1 MLPDPDTCYLA
12 LRSRDRRFDG
22 VFFVGVTST
31 GIYCRPVC
39 PARLPA
45 RSRCRF
51 FPHPVAAESEGFR
64 PCLRCRPER
73 APGRAIVDARSNL
86 AERAAKRI
94 GAGALD
100 RGSVEDLA
108 AELCVGPRQL
118 RRAVKG
124 VYGVSPIQLAQTH
137 RLLLAKRLLAETDLP
152 VTRVAFAA
160 GFSSVRR
167 FNALFRERYRMSP
180 TRLRRRGNGAGS
192 PPGRGTGRPEAA
204 GGTFTL
210 VLDYRPPL
218 AWEPLFRFLEA
229 RAIPGVESV
238 ASAGG
243 RPLRYLRSVDVEG
256 CPGWIA
262 AGPRDGSG
270 SALQVVVSASL
281 LPALPSV
288 IARLRHLFDL
298 DAEPSDIDG
307 HLALDPALAA
317 RVRRRPGLRIPGT
330 MDGFELGWRTVL
342 GQQVS
347 VRGARTLAGRF
358 AESLGAAPPWQDGT
372 APFPDG
378 LCRLPVRAGVVAETS
393 LGRIRKVGLPRRRA
407 EAVRAL
413 ARVVADGEVRLE
425 PGADVEDTMGRLQEL
440 PGIGPWTAL
449 YIALRAL
456 QWPDAFPDGDLGLRK
471 ALGGVAP
478 AEARRRADQWRP
490 WRGYAALHL
499 WEDPASPPSPSP
511 SESPGP
517 HPSQTRPEA
526 PTP

>member
-1 MLPDPDTCYLA
+1 MLPDRDTCYRA

-45 RSRCRF
+45 RNRCRF
-51 FPHPVAAESEGFR
+51 FPHPGAAETEGFR

-86 AERAAKRI
+86 AERAVKRI
-94 GAGALD
+94 AAGALD
-100 RGSVEDLA
+100 RASVEDLA

-118 RRAVKG
+118 RRAMKG
-124 VYGVSPIQLAQTH
+124 ICGASPIQIAQTH

-152 VTRVAFAA
+152 VSRVAFAA

-167 FNALFRERYRMSP
+167 LNALFRERYRMSP
-180 TRLRRRGNGAGS
+180 TRLRRRGNGTGHPTGS
-192 PPGRGTGRPEAA
+192 GAGRPEPA
-204 GGTFTL
+204 GGAFTL
-210 VLDYRPPL
+210 MLDYRPPL
-218 AWEPLFRFLEA
+218 AWAPLLRFLEA

-238 ASAGG
+238 RSVAGD
-243 RPLRYLRSVDVEG
+243 PLRYLRTVDVEG

-262 AGPRDGSG
+262 AGPRNGGS
-270 SALQVVVSASL
+270 SLEVMVSPSL

-288 IARLRHLFDL
+288 IARVRHLFDL
-298 DAEPSDIDG
+298 DADPCEIDG
-307 HLALDPALAA
+307 HLALDPVLAP
-317 RVRRRPGLRIPGT
+317 RVRERPGLRIPGT
-330 MDGFELGWRTVL
+330 MDGFELGWRAIL

-358 AESLGAAPPWQDGT
+358 AESLGAAPPGGDGT
-372 APFPDG
+372 APFPEG
-378 LCRLPVRAGVVAETS
+378 LRRLPVRAGVVADAS
-393 LGRIRKVGLPRRRA
+393 LDRIREVGLPRARA

-413 ARVVADGEVRLE
+413 ARVVAEGQVRLE
-425 PGADVEDTMGRLQEL
+425 TGVDVEDTLGRLQEL
-440 PGIGPWTAL
+440 PGIGPWTAR

-478 AEARRRADQWRP
+478 EEARRRAEGWRP

-499 WEDPASPPSPSP
+499 WEGPAGPPSPSP
-511 SESPGP
+511 SRSRPLDP
-517 HPSQTRPEA
+517 LQPRPE
-526 PTP
+526 PRTP

>member
-1 MLPDPDTCYLA
+1 M
-12 LRSRDRRFDG
+12 
-22 VFFVGVTST
+22 
-31 GIYCRPVC
+31 
-39 PARLPA
+39 
-45 RSRCRF
+45 
-51 FPHPVAAESEGFR
+51 
-64 PCLRCRPER
+64 
-73 APGRAIVDARSNL
+73 DARSNL

-124 VYGVSPIQLAQTH
+124 VYGASPIQLAQTH

-152 VTRVAFAA
+152 VTRIAFAA

-180 TRLRRRGNGAGS
+180 TRLRRRGNGTGS
-192 PPGRGTGRPEAA
+192 PPGPRTGRPEPAD
-204 GGTFTL
+204 GTFTL

-218 AWEPLFRFLEA
+218 AWEPLLRFLEA

-238 ASAGG
+238 QSVGG
-243 RPLRYLRSVDVEG
+243 HPLRYLRSVDVEG
-256 CPGWIA
+256 CPGWIV
-262 AGPRDGSG
+262 AGPRHGGGS
-270 SALQVVVSASL
+270 SLQVVVSPSL

-288 IARLRHLFDL
+288 IARLRALFDL
-298 DAEPSDIDG
+298 DADPCDIDG
-307 HLALDPALAA
+307 HLTLDPGLAP
-317 RVRRRPGLRIPGT
+317 RVRERPGLRIPGT
-330 MDGFELGWRTVL
+330 MDGFELGWRAIL

-358 AESLGAAPPWQDGT
+358 ADNLGEAPPRRGGAAP
-372 APFPDG
+372 FPEG
-378 LCRLPVRAGVVAETS
+378 LRRLPVRAGVVAEAPLS
-393 LGRIRKVGLPRRRA
+393 RIRAVGLPRRRA

-413 ARVVADGEVRLE
+413 ARVVADGTVRLE
-425 PGADVEDTMGRLQEL
+425 AGVDVEDTLGRLQEL
-440 PGIGPWTAL
+440 PGIGPWTAR

-456 QWPDAFPDGDLGLRK
+456 RWPDAFPDGDLGLRQ

-478 AEARRRADQWRP
+478 EQARRRADGWRP

-499 WEDPASPPSPSP
+499 WEGPAGPPSPSP
-511 SESPGP
+511 SDSRRPD
-517 HPSQTRPEA
+517 PSYTKAE
-526 PTP
+526 